1 MPSEDFDGKLFKN
14 TASSNFIFLAV
25 GVKGDDKGGEN

>member
-14 TASSNFIFLAV
+14 ASSNFFNFLT
-25 GVKGDDKGGEN
+25 GTLTYQPPFKD

>member
-14 TASSNFIFLAV
+14 AAAFKFSTFLNGTSAHHSSSR
-25 GVKGDDKGGEN
+25 G